1 MVVTLAAILLLLLLS
16 AFFSGSETAL
26 TAASRPRMHQLERK
40 GAPRAAIVNRLRER
54 KDRTIGAILLG
65 NNLVNVL
72 ASALATSLLI
82 GVAGDAGVAYATAAM
97 TLLILVFGEVLPK
110 TYALQ
115 NPDRAALLLA
125 PVFRVLMAAL
135 GPLAAGVQI
144 VIRAMLASVG
154 LYSRESEERG
164 RALEELRGA
173 IELHSGQASAAQERA
188 MLRSILDLDDV
199 EVEMVMR
206 HRKDV
211 TALDAD
217 LPASRIVDEALSS
230 PYTRIPL
237 WRGAIELHSGQA
249 SAAQERA
256 MLRSILDL
264 DDVEVEMVM
273 RHRKDVTAL
282 DADLPASRIVDEA
295 LSSPYTRI
303 PLWRGQPDNVVAV
316 LHAKELA
323 RAVRAH
329 EGDLDALEID
339 KVASDPWFV
348 PESTTLLH
356 QLQAFRRRHEHF
368 ALVVDEYGS
377 LMGIIT
383 LEDVIEEIVGEITDE
398 HDVVLDGVLPQRD
411 GSCLVDGGVTVRDL
425 NRRFEWSLPDQEAAT
440 IAGLVIAEAKIIPEI
455 GQIFVF
461 HGFRFEILRR
471 QSNRLTRIRISPG
484 A

>member
-1 MVVTLAAILLLLLLS
+1 MTAAMIATLAAILLLLLLS

-40 GAPRAAIVNRLRER
+40 GAHRAAIVNRLRER

-65 NNLVNVL
+65 NKLVNVL

-237 WRGAIELHSGQA
+237 WRG
-249 SAAQERA
+249 
-256 MLRSILDL
+256 
-264 DDVEVEMVM
+264 
-273 RHRKDVTAL
+273 
-282 DADLPASRIVDEA
+282 
-295 LSSPYTRI
+295 
-303 PLWRGQPDNVVAV
+303 QPDNVVAV

-329 EGDLDALEID
+329 EGDLDALKID

-440 IAGLVIAEAKIIPEI
+440 IAGLVIAEAKIIPEV

-471 QSNRLTRIRISPG
+471 QRNRLTRIRISPG